1 MPLFVEVKN
10 KKGRAICTWIKRK
23 DLPVEVDAAIV
34 DGNATWKRL
43 DNIPQRKCD
52 VIASLCDVQF
62 LSTH

>member
-1 MPLFVEVKN
+1 MSLFVEVKN

-43 DNIPQRKCD
+43 DNIPQRKCE
-52 VIASLCDVQF
+52 VSLLLCAKC
-62 LSTH
+62 H